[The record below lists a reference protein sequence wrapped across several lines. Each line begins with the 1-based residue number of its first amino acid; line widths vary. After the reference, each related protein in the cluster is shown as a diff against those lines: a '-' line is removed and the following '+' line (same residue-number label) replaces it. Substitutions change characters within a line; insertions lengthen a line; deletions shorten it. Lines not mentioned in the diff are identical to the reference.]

1 MIHKV
6 ILRKADTLF
15 RKYHRQLS
23 ILTLLPI
30 FLITVTGIAIPIAD
44 ELKFEG
50 LAKFM
55 TQVHSGAFF
64 GSDLAYS
71 VLSGLGLLGLLVT
84 GVTMTGLL
92 PKKRLVSDD
101 FDL

>member
-1 MIHKV
+1 MIR
-6 ILRKADTLF
+6 IGSLF

-30 FLITVTGIAIPIAD
+30 FLIAVTGIAIPVFE
-44 ELKFEG
+44 ELGIEG
-50 LAKFM
+50 LPEFM
-55 TQVHSGAFF
+55 TKVHSGAVF
-64 GSDLAYS
+64 GSDLVYS

-92 PKKRLVSDD
+92 PSKRPSSN
-101 FDL
+101 DLDS